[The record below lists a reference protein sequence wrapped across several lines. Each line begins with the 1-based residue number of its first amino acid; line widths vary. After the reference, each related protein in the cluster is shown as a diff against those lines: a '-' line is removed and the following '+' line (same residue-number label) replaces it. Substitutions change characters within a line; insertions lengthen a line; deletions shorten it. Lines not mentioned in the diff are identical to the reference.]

1 MECLIAGV
9 VPVADNWS
17 AECCNAVRKLLTGK
31 TVTVKVVETLEHGRV
46 HSVDI
51 LLSMGRL
58 YICIYS

>member
-1 MECLIAGV
+1 M
-9 VPVADNWS
+9 ADNWS
-17 AECCNAVRKLLTGK
+17 AECCNAARKLLTGK

-58 YICIYS
+58 FICIYS